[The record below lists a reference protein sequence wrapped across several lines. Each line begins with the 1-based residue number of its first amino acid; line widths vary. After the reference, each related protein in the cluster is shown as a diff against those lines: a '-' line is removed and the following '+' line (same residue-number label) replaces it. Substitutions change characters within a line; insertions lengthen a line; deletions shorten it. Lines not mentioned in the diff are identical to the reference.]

1 MLSIK
6 ELSKVK
12 PESYPRN
19 DIGSSNLFHALYCD
33 ILRYVPERKAFMR
46 YNGKVWER
54 DMDDLQAHEYA
65 KDFAVSML
73 NYCNTLASENKDEIS
88 KYYARYLSRPSR
100 KKLIDDVKG
109 INPLSMEVFNEH
121 PYLFNCQNCTVNL
134 VTVDMHLHMPDD
146 FLNKISNVWYDPD
159 AKSKDWEK
167 FISDIMENDAE
178 LIEYI
183 QKCLGYSISAAT
195 FQECFFTAYGKTT
208 RNGKGTLDGTIQH
221 MLGDYARAADPATFE
236 SKKYKSSSGNE
247 DVARLAGARYVSVYE
262 PAEGMTLDSSLI
274 KAMSGND
281 KITARFLYENSFE
294 FISSFKIWF
303 FTNHLPNITD
313 ESVFKSGRVLLVPF
327 NRHFSE
333 QQQDRGLKA
342 RLQKQDNIS
351 GIFNWCLEGFRAMAA
366 EGKLRIPEKVKKD
379 IEKYRQSNDR
389 IGEFLDECFCS
400 HVDGATHREKLSKV
414 YKLYGSWC
422 LVNNYKVLNKK
433 NFKEKLG
440 ERVQIEPYGGQDHV
454 IGITSSDG
462 IPPEWLF

>member
-1 MLSIK
+1 MLSIE
-6 ELSKVK
+6 ELAKVK
-12 PESYPRN
+12 TEGYPRN
-19 DIGSSNLFHALYCD
+19 DIGSSNLFYVLYCNV
-33 ILRYVPERKAFMR
+33 LRYVPERKSFMR
-46 YNGKVWER
+46 YSGKVWER

-73 NYCNTLASENKDEIS
+73 NYCNSLESENKDEIS
-88 KYYARYLSRPSR
+88 KYYAKYLSRPSR

-109 INPLSMEVFNEH
+109 INPLPVNVFDKQ
-121 PYLFNCQNCTVNL
+121 PYLFNCRNCTADM
-134 VTVDMHLHMPDD
+134 TTGEMHLHTPDD
-146 FLNKISNVWYDPD
+146 YLSKISNVWYEPN
-159 AKSKDWEK
+159 AKSGEWEK
-167 FISDIMENDAE
+167 FISDIMEGDTE

-221 MLGDYARAADPATFE
+221 MMGDYAKAADPVTFE
-236 SKKYKSSSGNE
+236 SKKYKGSSGNE

-333 QQQDRGLKA
+333 QEQDKGLKA

-351 GIFNWCLEGFRAMAA
+351 GIFNWCVEGFQKMAHV
-366 EGKLRIPEKVKKD
+366 GKLMIPEKVQRD
-379 IEKYRQSNDR
+379 IDKYRLSNDR

-400 HVDGATHREKLSKV
+400 HIDGEIHRERLSKV
-414 YKLYGSWC
+414 YRAYKWWC
-422 LVNNYKVLNKK
+422 QSNNYKMLNRK

-440 ERVQIEPYGGQDHV
+440 EKVQIEVYIGQDHV
-454 IGITSSDG
+454 IGITPSEGMPD
-462 IPPEWLF
+462 EWFF